1 MPIPL
6 SRTTLALTVG
16 LAFSAAACGA
26 ATDDAVTA
34 AETTTTAP
42 AAAGVEV
49 TGAWARASAEGQ
61 TRGAAYLTIVSP
73 TDDAIVA
80 ASVSGDVAGAVE
92 LHETTTD
99 HDAGHDGAAD
109 HGAGH
114 YGAADHGAGHDGA
127 MVMRAVERI
136 ELPAGEPVEL
146 RPGGLHIMLLDLSQ
160 PLAAGD
166 SFTLTLTLASG
177 EEVDVDVEVR
187 EQAP

>member
-6 SRTTLALTVG
+6 SRTALALTVG
-16 LAFSAAACGA
+16 LAFTATACGA
-26 ATDDAVTA
+26 AADDAVTA

-42 AAAGVEV
+42 AAVGVEV

-92 LHETTTD
+92 LHETTAD
-99 HDAGHDGAAD
+99 HGAAD

-114 YGAADHGAGHDGA
+114 YGAAGHGAAGHDGA
-127 MVMRAVERI
+127 DGTMVMRAVERI

-146 RPGGLHIMLLDLSQ
+146 RPGGLHIMLLDLSE
-160 PLAAGD
+160 PLVAGD